1 MATKMKLAAVMIAA
15 LGVSACGSLP
25 TYARKT
31 ETIPAEQAAQQ
42 EANREVKSRALY
54 LRLVEEM
61 QADNKHRA
69 AIAYLDEYNQAYP
82 GEDIA
87 AILRGKSL
95 VALEQYGDAEAV
107 LQPLTTGAL
116 ADQAYGE
123 LGTMWAKRGDWVR
136 AASYF
141 EMAREKAPTRVK
153 YLNNLGYAELM
164 TKRYDR
170 AEQVL
175 KQALELDD
183 DNPSIRNNL
192 ILALFLQ
199 GKKAQARKIVLSLE
213 GQERDQV
220 IALLKQWNDT
230 VLTGSSK

>member
-1 MATKMKLAAVMIAA
+1 
-15 LGVSACGSLP
+15 
-25 TYARKT
+25 
-31 ETIPAEQAAQQ
+31 
-42 EANREVKSRALY
+42 
-54 LRLVEEM
+54 
-61 QADNKHRA
+61 
-69 AIAYLDEYNQAYP
+69 
-82 GEDIA
+82 
-87 AILRGKSL
+87 
-95 VALEQYGDAEAV
+95 
-107 LQPLTTGAL
+107 
-116 ADQAYGE
+116 
-123 LGTMWAKRGDWVR
+123 
-136 AASYF
+136 
-141 EMAREKAPTRVK
+141 MAREKAPTRVK